1 MYGFAYVF
9 YEISDWR
16 NSFFWWLYDI
26 YVKDEYKNLIKN
38 NFEDI
43 VFKIVKLNYD
53 LSGCGVRAILN
64 KDSEYLVEKTILEK
78 SNYIIYEKEL

>member
-16 NSFFWWLYDI
+16 NSYFWWLYDI
-26 YVKDEYKNLIKN
+26 YVKAEYKDLIKN
-38 NFEDI
+38 NIEDI
-43 VFKIVKLNYD
+43 VFKIVKLNYV
-53 LSGCGVRAILN
+53 LSGCGIRTISN
-64 KDSEYLVEKTILEK
+64 ENSEHLFEKTILEK